1 MRETMAKSIPI
12 FLIRVIIIH
21 TLTYMIAG
29 LVASSLF
36 DYRAVY
42 ELPII
47 GDYMVSYGEESVTW
61 GPFIQP
67 VRGLIIGLAL
77 LPFRRFLGNTRY
89 GWFYIWLIM
98 IGIGIVATPTAAPG
112 SIEGIIYTKLPL
124 WFHFFGLTEVLLQT
138 LVFSIF
144 VHLYLRYPTGIKK
157 VLPPIFGVV
166 FESFAGACFAFMGY
180 ALISI
185 LFAFI
190 NQVPITAEANM
201 SLKTQGLFIAPFIA
215 NVLIIIFLKT
225 MRFTRDLHPIITF
238 LIIWLLNSICVAV
251 YQQFV
256 LEGADWLY
264 ALAAPILPAL
274 IIALIAAPKRTSGL
288 NKKRI
293 YF

>member
-1 MRETMAKSIPI
+1 MRESTAKSIPI

-29 LVASSLF
+29 ILASSLF

-42 ELPII
+42 ELPVI

-67 VRGLIIGLAL
+67 VRGLIIGLVL
-77 LPFRRFLGNTRY
+77 LPFRRFLGNTGY

-98 IGIGIVATPTAAPG
+98 IGIGIAATPTAAPG

-138 LVFSIF
+138 FVFSIF
-144 VHLYLRYPTGIKK
+144 VHLYLRYPTGIRK
-157 VLPPIFGVV
+157 VLPPVFGVA

-190 NQVPITAEANM
+190 NQVPISAEANM
-201 SLKTQGLFIAPFIA
+201 SLKVQGLFIAPFIA
-215 NVLIIIFLKT
+215 NILIISFLKT
-225 MRFTRDLHPIITF
+225 MRFTRGLYPIIPF
-238 LIIWLLNSICVAV
+238 LIIWLINSICVAV

-256 LEGADWLY
+256 LEDADWLY
-264 ALAAPILPAL
+264 AMVAPILPAL
-274 IIALIAAPKRTSGL
+274 IISLIAAPKRTRAII
-288 NKKRI
+288 NKRI